1 MYMAE
6 KTKKCYELADIDPAL
21 ECDAQDNMGGIVE
34 TIIFGYHDEVAT
46 WPDLPAAT
54 ETALDL
60 EQAGALKGDVVM
72 ANGCKAYKFSF
83 TDNTGSFT
91 IKLQGETGGESF
103 LEELTIVSARIR
115 KKLLGFMNA
124 AKGRKLFFI
133 VEDNNG
139 VKYLMG
145 DRRRGAILASDSD
158 GASTGT
164 GATERNQTSLK
175 FQYNAPRAL
184 AYEGDCES
192 ILTAATGG

>member
-1 MYMAE
+1 M
-6 KTKKCYELADIDPAL
+6 
-21 ECDAQDNMGGIVE
+21 
-34 TIIFGYHDEVAT
+34 
-46 WPDLPAAT
+46 
-54 ETALDL
+54 
-60 EQAGALKGDVVM
+60 
-72 ANGCKAYKFSF
+72 
-83 TDNTGSFT
+83 
-91 IKLQGETGGESF
+91 
-103 LEELTIVSARIR
+103 SARIR

-184 AYEGDCES
+184 AYEGDCEN

>member
-1 MYMAE
+1 MAAN
-6 KTKKCYELADIDPAL
+6 TKKCYELADIDPAL
-21 ECDAQDNMGGIVE
+21 ECDAQDNMGGVVE
-34 TIIFGYHDEVAT
+34 SVIFGYHNEVAT
-46 WPDLPAAT
+46 WPDLPVVK
-54 ETALDL
+54 ETAMSLD
-60 EQAGALKGDVVM
+60 EAGALSGDVVM
-72 ANGCKAYKFSF
+72 ANGSKAYKFAF

-91 IKLQGETGGESF
+91 IKPQGETGGESF
-103 LEELTIVSARIR
+103 LMELTMVSARIR
-115 KKLLGFMNA
+115 KKILGFMNA
-124 AKGRKLFFI
+124 TKGRKLFFI

-184 AYEGDCES
+184 AYEGDCEN

>member
-1 MYMAE
+1 MAAN
-6 KTKKCYELADIDPAL
+6 TKKCYELADIDPAL
-21 ECDAQDNMGGIVE
+21 ECDAQDNMGGVVE
-34 TIIFGYHDEVAT
+34 SVIFGYHNEVAT
-46 WPDLPAAT
+46 WPDLPVVK
-54 ETALDL
+54 ETAMTLD
-60 EQAGALKGDVVM
+60 EAGALSGDVVM
-72 ANGCKAYKFSF
+72 ANGSKAYKFAF

-91 IKLQGETGGESF
+91 IKPQGETGGESF
-103 LEELTIVSARIR
+103 LMELTMVSARIR
-115 KKLLGFMNA
+115 KKILGFMNA
-124 AKGRKLFFI
+124 TKGRKLFFI

-184 AYEGDCES
+184 VYEGDCEN
-192 ILTAATGG
+192 ILTAAAGG